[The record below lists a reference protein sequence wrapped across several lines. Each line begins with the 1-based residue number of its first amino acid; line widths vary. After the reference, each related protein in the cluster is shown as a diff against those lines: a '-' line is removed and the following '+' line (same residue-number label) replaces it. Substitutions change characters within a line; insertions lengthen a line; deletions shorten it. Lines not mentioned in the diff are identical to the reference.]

1 MRPDHRWGRQ
11 KRISTTASTPGSAS
25 RALLDILHRMNGN
38 TYHVGRVVCLLVCGG
53 RLGVRSILRWSST
66 NGTAASILAVARMG
80 IACVSLR
87 RGGTD
92 HSFPYFN
99 SGLLQQRG
107 PPAARTPV
115 RAAQEARSSPGQGR
129 NITLEIMGLKCRVH
143 CCACLLY
150 WNSVIC
156 FLCQCLNK
164 CAKRSHTW
172 DQTLESFLCF
182 IVCIHVYLH

>member
-1 MRPDHRWGRQ
+1 MRPDHRRGRQ
-11 KRISTTASTPGSAS
+11 KRISTTASTPRSAT
-25 RALLDILHRMNGN
+25 RALRDIPHRMNGN

-66 NGTAASILAVARMG
+66 NGTGASILAVARMG

-99 SGLLQQRG
+99 SGLLRQRG

-115 RAAQEARSSPGQGR
+115 KAAQEARSSPGQGR
-129 NITLEIMGLKCRVH
+129 NITLEIMGLKCGVHAVRV
-143 CCACLLY
+143 
-150 WNSVIC
+150 
-156 FLCQCLNK
+156 
-164 CAKRSHTW
+164 
-172 DQTLESFLCF
+172 CF
-182 IVCIHVYLH
+182 IETVSSVSCASV

>member
-11 KRISTTASTPGSAS
+11 KRISTTASTPRSAS

-107 PPAARTPV
+107 PPAARTPRRPAAAPAKAEILHWRLWVWNAGCIAV
-115 RAAQEARSSPGQGR
+115 RVCFIETVSSVSCASVWTSARKGR
-129 NITLEIMGLKCRVH
+129 TREIKPWKV
-143 CCACLLY
+143 
-150 WNSVIC
+150 
-156 FLCQCLNK
+156 
-164 CAKRSHTW
+164 
-172 DQTLESFLCF
+172 FLCF
-182 IVCIHVYLH
+182 IICIHVYLH